1 MNDMT
6 PTEYDFRLAVLD
18 KMIKMRDILEPA
30 FKHSHEGHTFKDAF
44 DVVAT
49 GRAMFFWNDDSC
61 AVLEW
66 REYPSGR
73 VIHVLWAGGTQAGL
87 FELYDTV
94 EAMAKQQGAK
104 GMTTLGRRGF
114 VKRLPKEGWEIA
126 GVWFV
131 KKFNKEIV

>member
-1 MNDMT
+1 
-6 PTEYDFRLAVLD
+6 
-18 KMIKMRDILEPA
+18 MIKMRDILEPA

-94 EAMAKQQGAK
+94 EAMAKQQGAAA
-104 GMTTLGRRGF
+104 MTTLGRKGF
-114 VKRLPKEGWEIA
+114 VKRLPKQGWEIA
-126 GVWFV
+126 GV
-131 KKFNKEIV
+131 